1 MWTVVARDSMVLDD
15 PSLTTFDD
23 LSSTTCDDENDDDVR
38 MSIGTARDKLAASG
52 EDEIAAGGGRENDNI

>member
-1 MWTVVARDSMVLDD
+1 MVLDD

-38 MSIGTARDKLAASG
+38 MSIGTARDKLAALG
-52 EDEIAAGGGRENDNI
+52 EDKITAGGRRENDNI

>member
-23 LSSTTCDDENDDDVR
+23 LSSTTCDNKNNDDVR
-38 MSIGTARDKLAASG
+38 MLIGTARYKSAASG
-52 EDEIAAGGGRENDNI
+52 EDKIAAGGRRENDNI